1 MIGKWTL
8 PRWTTLFLFLTVL
21 ARLHAQIQTPPASP
35 DYKPSVGQSGKDV
48 VWVPT
53 PAVVAAKMLD
63 LAHVTD
69 KDFLIDLG
77 SGDGIIVI
85 SAAKRG
91 ARALG
96 IEFNPDMVALSR
108 KNAEKEG
115 VASRAQ
121 FLKADIFESDFSEA
135 TVITMFLLSDLNLR
149 LRPKLLD
156 LKPGT
161 RIVSNTFSMG
171 DWKADDSFT
180 VEEENY
186 SSYNTAL
193 LWIIPAK
200 IAGHWQLSSGEMVL
214 EQRFQYFDGTLKMDG
229 AVFPI
234 TEGTLKGDQIRFK
247 ANGAEYSGQVTDK
260 TMQGTRRFRE
270 EISSWNAVSAPLSNA
285 PASAK

>member
-1 MIGKWTL
+1 MMGKWML
-8 PRWTTLFLFLTVL
+8 PRWTTLFLFFTVL
-21 ARLHAQIQTPPASP
+21 AHLHAQIQTPPASP
-35 DYKPSVGQSGKDV
+35 EYKPSVGQSGKDV

-53 PAVVAAKMLD
+53 PAAVAAKMLD

-91 ARALG
+91 TRALG

-121 FLKADIFESDFSEA
+121 FIKADIFQSDFSEA
-135 TVITMFLLSDLNLR
+135 TVITMFLLTDLNLR

-214 EQRFQYFDGTLKMDG
+214 EQHFQYFDGTLKMDG

-270 EISSWNAVSAPLSNA
+270 EVSSWNAISAPLIYV
-285 PASAK
+285 PASGK